1 MSETLT
7 ERNSA
12 LVDYAKSLDCVHCGL
27 CVRTCP
33 TYQLTGRES
42 ASPRGRIHMMR
53 SVAEGTMEPDASFID
68 ELDLC
73 LVCRHCESVC
83 PSGVDYTHMI
93 EHTRAG
99 LARSPQ
105 RTWLSR
111 TLLGLGLRRVLTS
124 RAMISLT
131 ATGLRFA
138 QQLGLLRLFGR
149 ALGTVGRSLLTMPEV
164 PPARERRPLPPL
176 TPAVGSADETVA
188 VLEGCVMP
196 ALLGRVNRATVRV
209 LAAAGSE
216 VRCPSGPVCCGSLH
230 AHNGDMD
237 TARAL
242 ARKMIDAFE
251 DVRDADGAPAPVV
264 VNSAGCSAHMKD
276 YGHLLEDDPAYAA
289 RAAAFASRT
298 FDLSEHLVRRG
309 LGRLGAKLGAPQV
322 QAPIAWDD
330 PCHLCH
336 GQGVRDEPREVLSAI
351 EVEQVPLAD
360 SESCCGSAGL
370 YSSLRPDDSR
380 AILAP
385 RLDALEASG
394 ARTLVTGNPGCHL
407 QWTSGV
413 AERDLGVEVLHL
425 AELLDRALDAGG
437 QSASSSAR
445 GSSAARHSA
454 TASSEP
460 AARSGQIE

>member
-1 MSETLT
+1 MTETLT
-7 ERNSA
+7 QKNAA

-99 LARSPQ
+99 LASSPQ

-111 TLLGLGLRRVLTS
+111 TLLDFGLRRVLTS
-124 RAMISLT
+124 RTMISLT
-131 ATGLRFA
+131 ASS
-138 QQLGLLRLFGR
+138 LRLAQKLGFLRLAGG
-149 ALGTVGRSLLTMPEV
+149 ALGTVGRSLQTMPEV
-164 PPARERRPLPPL
+164 PPARERRLLPAH
-176 TPAVGSADETVA
+176 TPAEGTTESTVA

-216 VRCPSGPVCCGSLH
+216 VHCPSGPVCCGSLH
-230 AHNGDMD
+230 AHNGDMT

-242 ARKMIDAFE
+242 ARKLIDAYE
-251 DVRDADGAPAPVV
+251 DLRDADGRPAPVV

-276 YGHLLEDDPAYAA
+276 YGHLLENDPAYAE
-289 RAAAFASRT
+289 RAADFAART
-298 FDLSEHLVRRG
+298 FDLSEYLAQHG
-309 LGRLGAKLGAPQV
+309 LERLRAQLGAPRV
-322 QAPIAWDD
+322 ASPIAWDD

-336 GQGVRDEPREVLSAI
+336 GQGVREEPRAVLAAI
-351 EVEQVPLAD
+351 ETEQVLLPE

-380 AILAP
+380 AILGP
-385 RLDALEASG
+385 RLDALVASG

-413 AERDLGVEVLHL
+413 AERGLGMEVLHI
-425 AELLDRALDAGG
+425 AELLERALDAGA
-437 QSASSSAR
+437 QPSNA
-445 GSSAARHSA
+445 
-454 TASSEP
+454 
-460 AARSGQIE
+460 

>member
-1 MSETLT
+1 MTETLT
-7 ERNSA
+7 QKNAA

-53 SVAEGTMEPDASFID
+53 SVAEGTMEPDSSFID
-68 ELDLC
+68 ELDLG

-99 LARSPQ
+99 LADSSQ
-105 RTWLSR
+105 RTRLSR
-111 TLLGLGLRRVLTS
+111 VLLGLGLRTVLTS
-124 RAMISLT
+124 RLMISLT
-131 ATGLRFA
+131 AAGLRAA
-138 QQLGLLRLFGR
+138 QRLGLLRLAGG
-149 ALGTVGRSLLTMPEV
+149 ALGTVGRSLLTLPEV
-164 PPARERRPLPPL
+164 PPGRERRRLPAL
-176 TPAVGSADETVA
+176 TVARGDRTGTVA

-196 ALLGRVNRATVRV
+196 ALLGRVNRDTVRV
-209 LAAAGSE
+209 LAAAGHE

-230 AHNGDMD
+230 AHNGDLE
-237 TARAL
+237 TAREL
-242 ARKMIDAFE
+242 ARRMIDAYE
-251 DVRDADGAPAPVV
+251 DVRDASGSPAPIV

-276 YGHLLEDDPAYAA
+276 YGHLLEGDREYAE
-289 RAAAFASRT
+289 RAADFAART
-298 FDLSEHLVRRG
+298 FDFSEYLAKDG
-309 LGRLGAKLGAPQV
+309 LDRLRPLLGAPQV
-322 QAPIAWDD
+322 AGPITWDD

-336 GQGVRDEPREVLSAI
+336 GQGVRDEPRAVLSAVDA
-351 EVEQVPLAD
+351 EEVPLPE

-380 AILAP
+380 AILGP
-385 RLDALEASG
+385 RLEALVASG

-413 AERDLGVEVLHL
+413 AERELGVEVLHI
-425 AELLDRALDAGG
+425 AELLARALDAGT
-437 QSASSSAR
+437 QSSSD
-445 GSSAARHSA
+445 
-454 TASSEP
+454 
-460 AARSGQIE
+460 